1 MKSLHFQKT
10 NIQFI
15 FSMLTLLE
23 SRELQ
28 LNSINVFQTCTNIPQ
43 IERERVAGYLA
54 GAGFYLVFRR
64 IFINL
69 SVCWS
74 NQSLSCQLCIL

>member
-15 FSMLTLLE
+15 FSVLTLLE

-28 LNSINVFQTCTNIPQ
+28 LNSINVFKLAQ
-43 IERERVAGYLA
+43 IFQKQNGGERERET
-54 GAGFYLVFRR
+54 
-64 IFINL
+64 
-69 SVCWS
+69 
-74 NQSLSCQLCIL
+74 

>member
-23 SRELQ
+23 SGELQ
-28 LNSINVFQTCTNIPQ
+28 LNSINVFKLAQ
-43 IERERVAGYLA
+43 IFHKQKEREKGA
-54 GAGFYLVFRR
+54 GAG
-64 IFINL
+64 
-69 SVCWS
+69 
-74 NQSLSCQLCIL
+74 

>member
-23 SRELQ
+23 SGELQ
-28 LNSINVFQTCTNIPQ
+28 LNVFKLETCTNIPQ
-43 IERERVAGYLA
+43 IERKRDL
-54 GAGFYLVFRR
+54 
-64 IFINL
+64 
-69 SVCWS
+69 
-74 NQSLSCQLCIL
+74 SLSEQDSWLGLVSI